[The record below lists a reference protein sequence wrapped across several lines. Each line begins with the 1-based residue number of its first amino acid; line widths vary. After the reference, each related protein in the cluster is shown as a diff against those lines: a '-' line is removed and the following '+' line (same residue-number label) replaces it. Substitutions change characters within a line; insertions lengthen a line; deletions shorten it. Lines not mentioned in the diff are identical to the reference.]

1 MALILGPR
9 HLHLTERCFPGFFW
23 ALASAVNQPDG
34 TACQVFDPT
43 YVYSVHTSYYFR
55 HLGFQG
61 YLLHV
66 AILSGQI
73 SIDVKALIPPRL
85 HLFCSMD
92 ASRQQALTPFCL
104 ASPFSQSATLS
115 LRRPLACHSSGAI
128 IQSCIVLS
136 GYPAPSSASNRQRG
150 DETEARSWADSC
162 PHRVSRLHTRQRHS
176 LDATTGYAADFRTLV
191 CHRQ

>member
-1 MALILGPR
+1 MALILGSR
-9 HLHLTERCFPGFFW
+9 HLHLTERCFPGFFGPW
-23 ALASAVNQPDG
+23 PLLSTNQTG
-34 TACQVFDPT
+34 RHAKSLIL
-43 YVYSVHTSYYFR
+43 YSVHTSYYLR
-55 HLGFQG
+55 YLGFQG

-115 LRRPLACHSSGAI
+115 LRRPPACHSSGAI
-128 IQSCIVLS
+128 IQKLHRPVWLSSPVLS
-136 GYPAPSSASNRQRG
+136 LKPP
-150 DETEARSWADSC
+150 TW
-162 PHRVSRLHTRQRHS
+162 
-176 LDATTGYAADFRTLV
+176 
-191 CHRQ
+191 